1 MKKQPNAQEALHI
14 MNTATVSDPRVLP
27 YGGAY
32 IVSNENLRS
41 AMAYMPE
48 KRDNVLTVA
57 ASGDHPIFCKLYGA
71 KNVQTFDITY
81 NAKVI
86 TDIKCAALQELDLP
100 EYWQLLQHLWR
111 NRDIMSVQHMQDK
124 IAPHLDKDVK
134 DYIRGMKGWPLF
146 TNGLGPNSYLRYL
159 PTPTEYAKLQELVK
173 KPFGFKWAN
182 IIELNGELTQE
193 YDFIHLSNIF
203 DYLSYKDMPG
213 VLATMQKH
221 TAIGGRIFL
230 ETFKSPI
237 PSSICHNIVQ
247 SSPNWEMRFTDNSI
261 RRHILERIR

>member
-1 MKKQPNAQEALHI
+1 MKKQPNAKEALNI
-14 MNTATVSDPRVLP
+14 MNTATISDPRVLP
-27 YGGAY
+27 YGAAY

-48 KRDNVLTVA
+48 NPDKVLTVA
-57 ASGDHPIFCKLYGA
+57 ASGDHPLFCKLYGA

-100 EYWQLLQHLWR
+100 EYWQLLQDLWR
-111 NRDIMSVQHMQDK
+111 NRNVASVPNMQNK
-124 IAPHLDKDVK
+124 IVPHLEQATK
-134 DYIRGMKGWPLF
+134 DYIYGMKGWPLF
-146 TNGLGPNSYLRYL
+146 TNGLGPNSYLQYA

-173 KPFGFKWAN
+173 EPFDFKWAN
-182 IIELNGELTQE
+182 VIELNGELTEE

-203 DYLSYKDMPG
+203 DYLQYKDMRN
-213 VLATMQKH
+213 VLTTMQKH
-221 TAIGGRIFL
+221 TAVGGRIFL

-237 PSSICHNIVQ
+237 PGSICIDIVK
-247 SSPNWEMRFTDNSI
+247 SSPDWEICLTGNTI
-261 RRHILERIR
+261 GQHILERVR